1 MSLTRT
7 ILQIVGVAAIA
18 LSFTAF
24 AAADKTTVQERIAP
38 VGELCMA
45 GDDCAAT
52 LVASADTG
60 PRSGQ
65 AIYDTKCVAC
75 HGTGAAGAPK
85 LGDAAAWAP
94 RIAKGMDTLHDH
106 AWNGFNGMP
115 AKGLC
120 MDCTREEMDASVDY
134 MVESSQ

>member
-1 MSLTRT
+1 VSLTRKSLP
-7 ILQIVGVAAIA
+7 IIAVAAIA

-24 AAADKTTVQERIAP
+24 AATEKTTVQERTAP
-38 VGELCMA
+38 VGQVCMA
-45 GDDCAAT
+45 GDECAAT

-65 AIYDTKCVAC
+65 AVYDTKCVAC

-85 LGDAAAWAP
+85 LGDTAAWAP
-94 RIAKGMDTLHDH
+94 RIAKGLETLHEN
-106 AWNGFNGMP
+106 AWNGFNAMP

-120 MDCTREEMDASVDY
+120 MDCTREEMDAAVNY
-134 MVESSQ
+134 LVENSQ